1 MFFQKLSSCINNAT
15 LDKYENVV
23 VIGDINI
30 DGQDRRHPGFENLK
44 EFCDVF
50 GLENLVKVKT
60 CFTRDHSS
68 SIDVILINRKRNFQK
83 TSAFETGLSGCHSLI
98 ATRMKSCTVFLALSQ
113 KKNVYRNYKK
123 FSPADLL
130 SDVKDANLGC
140 ISDDPN
146 AAYED
151 LVCNFRK
158 IVVKHAPLRTKT
170 VRGNDAPFMNKH
182 GEKKFI
188 IELACRESLRKTGP
202 EKMNLISKSRE
213 TNAFPLGGKQSKIIQ
228 KGDRKWG

>member
-1 MFFQKLSSCINNAT
+1 MKCFFQKLSSCINNA
-15 LDKYENVV
+15 LDKYQNVV

-60 CFTRDHSS
+60 RFTRDHSS
-68 SIDVILINRKRNFQK
+68 SIDVILTNRKQNFQK
-83 TSAFETGLSGCHSLI
+83 TSAFETGLSDCHSLI
-98 ATRMKSCTVFLALSQ
+98 ATCMKSCIPRLKP
-113 KKNVYRNYKK
+113 KKIVYRNYKK
-123 FSPADLL
+123 FSPADFL
-130 SDVKDANLGC
+130 SGVKNPNLGC

-158 IVVKHAPLRTKT
+158 VVDIHAPLRTKA
-170 VRGNDAPFMNKH
+170 VGGNDAPFMNKT
-182 GEKKFI
+182 
-188 IELACRESLRKTGP
+188 RRKEIYNRTRLQR
-202 EKMNLISKSRE
+202 NI
-213 TNAFPLGGKQSKIIQ
+213 
-228 KGDRKWG
+228 